1 MKTETFLRILAG
13 LLCAGNTGAENP
25 LEFREYTQTVRL
37 EFLSPR
43 EAQQAQL
50 LANPLPRN
58 YKLAVSARWD
68 DSAWEHLRTLEHMKK
83 YGLKGTFYQN
93 NPVWCLRR
101 DPDYLK
107 TLQTGGCSIGLHTV
121 THPHLPC
128 VDSVSHFREYMRNR
142 IMLEV
147 SAQACINSQVLP
159 FCDWWEPVAHVTGS
173 IGHGMRAAG
182 IISSPDVTPVL
193 TNF

>member
-83 YGLKGTFYQN
+83 YGLKGR
-93 NPVWCLRR
+93 V
-101 DPDYLK
+101 
-107 TLQTGGCSIGLHTV
+107 
-121 THPHLPC
+121 
-128 VDSVSHFREYMRNR
+128 FRKRP
-142 IMLEV
+142 
-147 SAQACINSQVLP
+147 A
-159 FCDWWEPVAHVTGS
+159 
-173 IGHGMRAAG
+173 
-182 IISSPDVTPVL
+182 SPIWI
-193 TNF
+193 

>member
-13 LLCAGNTGAENP
+13 LLCAGNAGAENP

-43 EAQQAQL
+43 EARQAQL

-68 DSAWEHLRTLEHMKK
+68 DSAWEHLRTLDHMKE

-93 NPVWCLRR
+93 NPRR
-101 DPDYLK
+101 CFYSMGMHKIIFCSK
-107 TLQTGGCSIGLHTV
+107 TSL
-121 THPHLPC
+121 
-128 VDSVSHFREYMRNR
+128 FR
-142 IMLEV
+142 
-147 SAQACINSQVLP
+147 CIL
-159 FCDWWEPVAHVTGS
+159 
-173 IGHGMRAAG
+173 
-182 IISSPDVTPVL
+182 
-193 TNF
+193 

>member
-68 DSAWEHLRTLEHMKK
+68 DSAYAESYRRSGLSEDAADRRVFHRASYGHPSALALR
-83 YGLKGTFYQN
+83 G
-93 NPVWCLRR
+93 
-101 DPDYLK
+101 
-107 TLQTGGCSIGLHTV
+107 
-121 THPHLPC
+121 
-128 VDSVSHFREYMRNR
+128 FR
-142 IMLEV
+142 
-147 SAQACINSQVLP
+147 LP
-159 FCDWWEPVAHVTGS
+159 FPRIHAESDHA
-173 IGHGMRAAG
+173 
-182 IISSPDVTPVL
+182 
-193 TNF
+193 